1 MSEPESALPTA
12 RVADAMI
19 ADLRPQA
26 GARFV
31 LLRGVSDAACA
42 RYVAAIITPE
52 GAWHFRLELT
62 AGAVQPQVVAAND
75 AAPPPATADLDML
88 AMIAR
93 LTARA
98 APTRASDGLTP
109 WPPRIVRW
117 RGPGRGG

>member
-1 MSEPESALPTA
+1 MSKPEPPPPGA
-12 RVADAMI
+12 RIDEAMI

-31 LLRGVSDAACA
+31 LLRDVCDAKQA

-52 GAWHFRLELT
+52 ATWRFGLVLA
-62 AGAVQPQVVAAND
+62 AGTETPPVIAAAD
-75 AAPPPATADLDML
+75 AMPPPAMAQLDML
-88 AMIAR
+88 TKLAQLA
-93 LTARA
+93 ARA

-117 RGPGRGG
+117 RGPGR